1 MWMASR
7 RWPGSGRSRHDGVMS
22 HVRVVQAPR
31 RPVDRALRVGLT
43 GGIGAGKSTVAAL
56 LEAHGAVVTS
66 ADEISRDVV
75 SPGSDGLAAVVAEF
89 GDDVLTPAGTLDRRA
104 LGNLVFANDL
114 SRARLEEILLPLIAA
129 EAWARMEAVPAGR
142 VAVYDVPLLVE
153 GQMQDLFD
161 LVVVVEADLE
171 LRLERL
177 AERGMEREKAL
188 ARIASQATDDERRAV
203 ADIVLSNSGSI
214 DQLSAD
220 VDRLWSTRIMVAG
233 TNV

>member
-1 MWMASR
+1 
-7 RWPGSGRSRHDGVMS
+7 MS

-75 SPGSDGLAAVVAEF
+75 SPGSDGLAAVVAGF
-89 GDDVLTPAGTLDRRA
+89 GDDVLTPAGALDRRA

>member
-1 MWMASR
+1 
-7 RWPGSGRSRHDGVMS
+7 
-22 HVRVVQAPR
+22 
-31 RPVDRALRVGLT
+31 VDRALRVGLT

-56 LEAHGAVVTS
+56 LEAHGAVVSS

-104 LGNLVFANDL
+104 LANLVFADDL